1 MYYIIK
7 SNFIYLNINPHNY
20 NTMTTQMKKILTR
33 QELFEE
39 KLTYILDILEAQEH
53 EHEQEQKK
61 NKKTNK
67 TLANIETELWYNWMS
82 VEDFKLCVLY
92 VDEMVGRTQITDDDN
107 MDDCPK
113 WLIRLYTQKKYIP
126 PELSINHSK
135 FYISRLKTYI
145 DSIDIYRLT
154 ITKKELENIPI
165 RIAQLFTCVMKDFYF
180 YKVLNDEVNITNNI
194 TKNMF
199 TIV

>member
-1 MYYIIK
+1 
-7 SNFIYLNINPHNY
+7 
-20 NTMTTQMKKILTR
+20 MTTQMKKILNR

-39 KLTYILDILEAQEH
+39 KLTYILDIVESQ
-53 EHEQEQKK
+53 EQEQTANKK
-61 NKKTNK
+61 TKKTNK
-67 TLANIETELWYNWMS
+67 TRANIETEIWYHWMS
-82 VEDFKLCVLY
+82 VEDFKSCVLY
-92 VDEMVGRTQITDDDN
+92 VDEMVGRTQLIDDDN

-194 TKNMF
+194 I